1 MKIQLEINMIR
12 TNLWQAALIT
22 MGALLFVLGAK
33 AESVST
39 SPEFDPQKLE
49 AIGAIVDGLY
59 EDGLIPNYV
68 VDIQRRGETIY
79 HIERGK
85 TQIGAGEEVN
95 NQTIYAI
102 ASMTKPIVST
112 AVLRLIQDLS
122 LIHI

>member
-1 MKIQLEINMIR
+1 MCIRDRNMIR
-12 TNLWQAALIT
+12 TNLWQVALII
-22 MGALLFVLGAK
+22 MGLSLLVSGVK
-33 AESVST
+33 AESLSAN
-39 SPEFDPQKLE
+39 PEFDPQKLE

-85 TQIGAGEEVN
+85 TQIGTGQEVN

-112 AVLRLIQDLS
+112 AVLASFRTVS
-122 LIHI
+122 CS